1 MTAVRSPL
9 IWIPSLILVLLIGG
23 YTVYWSTLKQ
33 DVLDGV
39 AQWAEDRRA
48 DGMDVSYADANVS
61 GFPFRMDLRIDT
73 LAIADPQHP
82 NKWSWTGENVDVE
95 LNPFR
100 LTEVDAYFKGQH
112 RFTFVDSE
120 AADKTTPNEL
130 LSTADKA
137 RVSLLL
143 GRDKL
148 KNVYTE
154 IDGWQGLY
162 KAHNAEDYVP
172 VTARKYRMQVETA
185 PQDPTE
191 RTQTPGPDTLENQ
204 TMLLQIEELQLP
216 PGTFPPLG
224 DLISLVEAKT
234 EMRNLPSDFQ
244 RADDRD
250 EALKRWATNNGSL
263 EIDAMHMMWGD
274 LDLTAE
280 GTLQLDRQY
289 RLKGAV
295 TTLADG
301 YDAVIDGLV
310 DQGQLDATLASLIKS
325 ALNLIALTGKDP
337 KGRLRIPLDMRAGG
351 LYLGPLK
358 LTNLPP
364 LIDDE
369 N

>member
-9 IWIPSLILVLLIGG
+9 IWIPSLILILLVGG
-23 YTVYWSTLKQ
+23 YTVYWNTLKQ
-33 DVLDGV
+33 DVLEGV
-39 AQWAEDRRA
+39 AQWTEDRRA
-48 DGMDVSYADANVS
+48 EGMDVSYEDAKVT
-61 GFPFRMDLRIDT
+61 GFPFRMDLKIDS

-82 NKWSWTGENVDVE
+82 NQWAWSGETVDVE

-100 LTEVDAYFKGQH
+100 LTEVDARFKGQH
-112 RFTFVDSE
+112 RFTFVDRE
-120 AADKTTPNEL
+120 ADDKETPNEL
-130 LSTADKA
+130 LSTADTA

-148 KNVYTE
+148 KNIYTE
-154 IDGWQGLY
+154 VEGWQGLF
-162 KAHNAEDYVP
+162 KAHDAEDYVP
-172 VTARKYRMQVETA
+172 VTAQKYRMQLETA

-191 RTQTPGPDTLENQ
+191 RTQTPGPNTLENQ
-204 TMLLQIEELQLP
+204 TMLLQIEELRLP

-244 RADDRD
+244 RADDRND
-250 EALKRWATNNGSL
+250 ALKRWTTNDGSL
-263 EIDAMHMMWGD
+263 EIDAMRIMWGD

-280 GTLQLDRQY
+280 GTLQLDHKY

-301 YDAVIDGLV
+301 YDAVIDGLA

-337 KGRLRIPLDMRAGG
+337 KGRLRIPLDMRAGS

-364 LIDDE
+364 LIDE
-369 N
+369 GN